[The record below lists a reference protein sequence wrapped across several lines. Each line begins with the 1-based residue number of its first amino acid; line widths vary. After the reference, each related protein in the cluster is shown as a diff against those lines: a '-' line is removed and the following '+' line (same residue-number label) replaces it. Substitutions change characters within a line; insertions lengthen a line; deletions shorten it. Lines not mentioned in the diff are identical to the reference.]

1 MKNKEQL
8 ITQAEAVTKLGEKV
22 LATETSGGQQ
32 KSYVDEQ
39 AFHDFRIAAISY
51 LGRVFGE
58 DSTYYQSFKSEVT
71 LPTPSRTRRGM
82 GMLTAA
88 RRELQG
94 DWLETTRG
102 VISRKTLADLL
113 NLAKQQ
119 LDLKNYAATVVI
131 SGSVLE
137 ILLQQLCLANGIQ
150 IHNKLQNK
158 TVTKKGIQ
166 LTGDAY
172 KKKIYERQDNKAIIS
187 WLEIYEAATSGKSED
202 IPAEKVKTM
211 YLGVQKLLVKST
223 Y

>member
-22 LATETSGGQQ
+22 LATETSGGHQ